1 MLAYVYWFLSATTLD
16 AREGQLLVSNAA
28 SSALEIDASLP
39 IANSLHVASNSNP
52 YSVLAEIEALEQGS
66 AIQIDNPWMLDIPVW
81 QATFFNRLG
90 FTAYPGYLEIAEML
104 GYVDMWEECG
114 PPDFCQQTFTGWTCE

>member
-66 AIQIDNPWMLDIPVW
+66 AIQIDNPWILDIPVW
-81 QATFFNRLG
+81 
-90 FTAYPGYLEIAEML
+90 
-104 GYVDMWEECG
+104 
-114 PPDFCQQTFTGWTCE
+114 